1 MRVFGSSRACS
12 NEARSRE
19 TTHNVDRGP
28 GGTDPFLCI
37 RKRLFRLRNCR
48 SFVAAL
54 PLCLLGFSVNGEDLP
69 RIVER
74 NGRHSLIVDGA
85 PYVVLGAQVNN
96 SSAWPASLSKVW
108 PAVEQLQ
115 ANTVYVPV
123 AWEQIE
129 PVEGRFDFSFL
140 DTLLSQARER
150 RVRLGLLWFAT
161 WKNNGPNYAPQWVK
175 LDNKNYPRVVTAKG
189 DTLNSLSPHSSKT
202 LEADRKAFVRLMQH
216 LKQNDAQ
223 RTVIMVQVQNEPGTY
238 GSVRDYSPSAEKL
251 FKSQVPTEL
260 TRKLGKRA
268 GTWQEVFA
276 ADAEEFFHAWSV
288 AHYIGQVAAA
298 GKREYALPM
307 VVNCA
312 LRDPFDPGEPGGY
325 ASGGPTDNVLEIY
338 RAAAPAIDV
347 IAPDI
352 YMRESKK
359 YFRVLELYDRRDNP
373 LFVAE
378 TGNDKAYARYFFAT
392 LGRGALGFTPFG
404 IDFTGYSNYPLGS
417 KRTDASMV
425 EPFAANYRLIAP
437 MAGTWA
443 RLAAEKKVHGAA
455 QPDDNAAQNIE
466 LGDVHATVSW
476 NEWQFGMKEW
486 TWAGKIDEPEGRE
499 IPDGGA
505 LIAELGPNE
514 YLVTG
519 RNARVTFGAA
529 KSKGST
535 GFLVA
540 RVEEGHYDSGGNWVF
555 ERVWNGDQTDYGLNF
570 TTLPQLLRV
579 KVATY

>member
-1 MRVFGSSRACS
+1 MRMMDPAFCISHSRRR
-12 NEARSRE
+12 ARE
-19 TTHNVDRGP
+19 W
-28 GGTDPFLCI
+28 
-37 RKRLFRLRNCR
+37 R
-48 SFVAAL
+48 SMLVLL
-54 PLCLLGFSVNGEDLP
+54 PLLLLSFSVNSEDLP
-69 RIVER
+69 QIVEKD
-74 NGRHSLIVDGA
+74 GRHSMIVAGA
-85 PYVVLGAQVNN
+85 PYLILGAQVNN
-96 SSAWPASLSKVW
+96 SSAWPAALPKVW
-108 PAVEQLQ
+108 PAVQQLQ
-115 ANTVYVPV
+115 ANTVYVPI

-129 PVEGRFDFSFL
+129 PTEGRFDFSFL

-150 RVRLGLLWFAT
+150 NLRLGLLWFAT
-161 WKNNGPNYAPQWVK
+161 WKNNNPSYAPEWVK
-175 LDNKNYPRVVTAKG
+175 LNNGKYPRVVTAKG
-189 DTLNSLSPHSSKT
+189 VTLNSLSPHSNAT
-202 LEADRKAFVRLMQH
+202 LQADRKAFVRLMRH

-238 GSVRDYSPSAEKL
+238 GSVRDYSPTAEKM
-251 FKSQVPTEL
+251 FRGQVPTEL
-260 TRKLGKRA
+260 TRKLGKRR
-268 GTWQEVFA
+268 GSWQEVFA

-288 AHYIGQVAAA
+288 AHYIGQIAAA

-307 VVNCA
+307 YVNCA
-312 LRDPFDPGEPGGY
+312 LRDPFDPGKPGGY
-325 ASGGPTDNVLEIY
+325 ASGGPTDNVLDIY

-378 TGNDKAYARYFFAT
+378 TGNDTGYARYFFAT
-392 LGRGALGFTPFG
+392 LGRGAIGFTPFG

-417 KRTDASMV
+417 KRTDATMV
-425 EPFAANYRLIAP
+425 APFAANYRLIAP
-437 MAGTWA
+437 IARKWA
-443 RLAAEKKVHGAA
+443 QLAAEKKVHGAA
-455 QPDDNAAQNIE
+455 QPDDNASQKLE
-466 LGDVHATVSW
+466 LGNVHATVSW

-505 LIAELGPNE
+505 LIAELGTNE

-519 RNARVTFGAA
+519 RNARVTFGTAH
-529 KSKGST
+529 KSSST
-535 GFLVA
+535 GFLLA
-540 RVEEGHYDSGGNWVF
+540 RVEEGHYGADGEWVF

-579 KVATY
+579 KVGAY